1 QKKTG
6 LSLFLL
12 NSLNIRNGWGSH
24 SGAVDRLL
32 GSELMVCH
40 CLGNRHSGCDLHAVW
55 MVVSS
60 PGWELQQQSIVMHP
74 SLQGT
79 TPHWSGLHHKM

>member
-1 QKKTG
+1 RKVNFLSVLG
-6 LSLFLL
+6 LLSL
-12 NSLNIRNGWGSH
+12 
-24 SGAVDRLL
+24 
-32 GSELMVCH
+32 SERIWEGEREGGGKLMVCH